1 MTRPPRTDPNPSRL
15 PEGSRA
21 GSKFANA
28 GLGGATPGGIKK
40 PLLSRI
46 SPPQLIALS
55 FALAILVGGCLLA
68 LPIMHSPGRSVN
80 FLQALFTATS
90 ALCVTGLNVIDPSK
104 DFNRL
109 GQVVIMLLIQV
120 GGLGIIT
127 FGTVFALIIGRRVNF
142 SERIRLAQQVS
153 AFDVGGVLSLIRNI
167 FLYTFLI
174 ELTGAALL
182 SFRFVPLEGWGRGLF
197 YSVFHSVSAFNNAG
211 FALYSDN
218 LVRFVG
224 DPLVSMTIA
233 VLIILGGMG
242 FLVQL
247 NVVAHLVNPRRNRML
262 VHSKLVLT
270 MMGVLLVVGTLTYL
284 LLEWSN
290 PKTLAPLGFGDKLLA
305 SFFQSVTTRTA
316 GFNSLDYGAMN
327 LSTLFMTIILM
338 FIGANPGSTG
348 GGIKTSTFYVMM
360 ASAWSMVRGR
370 GEVNLFRRRIDQD
383 TVIRAMT
390 VGLLSIGLVNG
401 MFVLLLIFNT
411 NPQVTFVQMFFETVS
426 AFGTVGLS
434 MNATPIMAS
443 DQHVILILLMYLGR
457 IGPLTFAVAFN
468 SRSSAELVKYPPE
481 KDIIIG

>member
-1 MTRPPRTDPNPSRL
+1 MTRPPRNDPPP
-15 PEGSRA
+15 PEGSRS
-21 GSKFANA
+21 GSSLGSS

-55 FALAILVGGCLLA
+55 FAAAILVGGGLLS

-80 FLQALFTATS
+80 FLQAIFTATS

-127 FGTVFALIIGRRVNF
+127 FGTVFALLIGRRVNF

-167 FLYTFLI
+167 FLFTFII
-174 ELTGAALL
+174 ELTGAVLL

-197 YSVFHSVSAFNNAG
+197 YSVFHAVSAFNNAG

-233 VLIILGGMG
+233 GLIILGGMG

-270 MMGVLLVVGTLTYL
+270 MMAVLLVVGTLTYL

-290 PKTLAPLGFGDKLLA
+290 PKTLAPLGLGDKFLA

-327 LSTLFMTIILM
+327 YATLFITIILM

-370 GEVNLFRRRIDQD
+370 GEVNLFRRRIDQE

-390 VGLLSIGLVNG
+390 VGLISIGLVNG
-401 MFVLLLIFNT
+401 MFVLLLVFNV
-411 NPQVTFVQMFFETVS
+411 NPEVTFVQMFFETVS
-426 AFGTVGLS
+426 AFATVGLS
-434 MNATPIMAS
+434 MNATPIMSPA
-443 DQHVILILLMYLGR
+443 QHVVLILLMYLGR

-468 SRSSAELVKYPPE
+468 SSRSADLVKYPPE